1 MSIIIKYLAGMIMS
15 KGGKIIAG
23 LGVLLLVGGFYKYW
37 EHSVYTGGV
46 KDTIAKYEKRDRIAD
61 KKAQSIIDL
70 KNFEIERIKKERDNV
85 YVSAVTTYSKEIEL
99 LNFRVNNLASK
110 RMSVTA
116 KKPQACRNELSP
128 EAGNKQADNRSG
140 FGVFEVEIEPKTAN
154 DLREIIRDVGYGEAA
169 CAQLVEAVK
178 QEFVIR

>member
-61 KKAQSIIDL
+61 QKAQSIIDK
-70 KNFEIERIKKERDNV
+70 KNFEIEQIKKERNDA
-85 YVSAVTTYSKEIEL
+85 YIEMVTEYSNEIKL
-99 LNFRVNNLASK
+99 LNDRVASAK

-116 KKPQACRNELSP
+116 KKPQACRNELP
-128 EAGNKQADNRSG
+128 TKAGNQQEDSGSG
-140 FGVFEVEIEPKTAN
+140 FGVFEVEIESKTTN
-154 DLREIIRDVGYGEAA
+154 DIREIIRDVGYGEAS
-169 CAQLVEAVK
+169 CAKLVEAVK
-178 QEFVIR
+178 QEFVVR

>member
-37 EHSVYTGGV
+37 EHSVYVRGV
-46 KDTIAKYEKRDRIAD
+46 DDTVVKYEKRDRMAD
-61 KKAQSIIDL
+61 QKAQSIIDK
-70 KNFEIERIKKERDNV
+70 KNFEIEQIKKERNDA
-85 YVSAVTTYSKEIEL
+85 YIEMVTEYSNEIKL
-99 LNFRVNNLASK
+99 LNDRVASAK

-116 KKPQACRNELSP
+116 KKPAACRNELP
-128 EAGNKQADNRSG
+128 TETGNQQADSG
-140 FGVFEVEIEPKTAN
+140 SGYGVFEVELESKTAN
-154 DLREIIRDVGYGEAA
+154 DIREIIRDVGYGEAA

>member
-61 KKAQSIIDL
+61 QKAQSIIDK
-70 KNFEIERIKKERDNV
+70 KNFEIEQIKKERNNA
-85 YVSAVTTYSKEIEL
+85 YIEMVTEYSNEIKL
-99 LNFRVNNLASK
+99 LNDRVASAK

-116 KKPQACRNELSP
+116 KKPAACRNELP
-128 EAGNKQADNRSG
+128 TETGNQQADSG
-140 FGVFEVEIEPKTAN
+140 SGYGVFEVELESKTAN
-154 DLREIIRDVGYGEAA
+154 DIREIIRDVGYGEAA
-169 CAQLVEAVK
+169 CAQLVEAVER
-178 QEFVIR
+178 EFIIK